1 MKNKFI
7 KSYNL
12 ILASILLIGIFI
24 PSIIFAAFI
33 KVQNEGNIS
42 AGDTSIVN
50 IYLDTEG
57 QKINSIDGVISLAG
71 VNSSNFEIKDISLVN
86 SVFNMW
92 PKKPVVDNNKISFIG
107 GVPGGVNG
115 ENLLLFKI
123 ILKVNESGEFKIIPT
138 NVIAYLNDGLGT
150 ALNIAKKESV
160 ISVDLSSGESQ
171 DKWEEIVSNDHTP
184 PIPFKITL
192 AQDENL
198 YDGKKFISFETT
210 DKESGISHYEV
221 KEGAYPIVRA
231 EMNYVLIDQKG
242 KSDITVTAYDKAGNT
257 QVSTLKHKVSNY
269 FIVFIVIIIL
279 FMYQL
284 IKRFRKS
291 KNKINV

>member
-12 ILASILLIGIFI
+12 ILASILLTGIFI

-71 VNSSNFEIKDISLVN
+71 VNSSNFEIKDISLPVN

-123 ILKVNESGEFKIIPT
+123 ILKVNKYGEFR
-138 NVIAYLNDGLGT
+138 
-150 ALNIAKKESV
+150 E
-160 ISVDLSSGESQ
+160 
-171 DKWEEIVSNDHTP
+171 
-184 PIPFKITL
+184 
-192 AQDENL
+192 
-198 YDGKKFISFETT
+198 
-210 DKESGISHYEV
+210 
-221 KEGAYPIVRA
+221 
-231 EMNYVLIDQKG
+231 
-242 KSDITVTAYDKAGNT
+242 
-257 QVSTLKHKVSNY
+257 
-269 FIVFIVIIIL
+269 
-279 FMYQL
+279 
-284 IKRFRKS
+284 
-291 KNKINV
+291 